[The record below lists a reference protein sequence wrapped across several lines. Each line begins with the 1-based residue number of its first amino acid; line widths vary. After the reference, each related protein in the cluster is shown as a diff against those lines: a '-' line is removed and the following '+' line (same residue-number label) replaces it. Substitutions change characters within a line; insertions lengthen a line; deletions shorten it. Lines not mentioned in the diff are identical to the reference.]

1 MSERG
6 SDGLVAG
13 LGEGGVLVSPEEA
26 VRFADMSHKAVFG
39 EVMEGLAREGRELSV
54 VVSDYGRRLNLGG
67 LRELCPDA
75 FVQCGIAEQNQLEV
89 ASALANEGFCTFAP
103 SYATFITA
111 RVLDQ
116 IRVNLGIMRSPVM
129 LVGVSCGC
137 DSAILGASHMAL
149 EDVACTRS
157 IPGMVVASP
166 SDNAEFAAV
175 LRWLAANPRPA
186 YVRMNE
192 PLANLHPEGVSS
204 IEGVGVLRE
213 AASPDLVLVASG
225 TMAATAVEAA
235 EALAGRGVETRVLG
249 LPLVKPLAGDAL
261 LRRIAGVRLVA
272 TLEEHGVVGGLGGAV
287 AELLADRGAG
297 VPLLRLGMPDAY
309 QAADTRER
317 ILSLCELDAPGVV
330 TSVLKRLEGDRLL
343 ARRTN

>member
-1 MSERG
+1 MSKRG
-6 SDGLVAG
+6 AG
-13 LGEGGVLVSPEEA
+13 ALAGGRGEGGMLVSPEEA
-26 VRFADMSHKAVFG
+26 ARFAGMSHKAVFG
-39 EVMEGLAREGRELSV
+39 EVMEGLARGGDELSV

-67 LRELCPDA
+67 LRELCPEA
-75 FVQCGIAEQNQLEV
+75 FVQCGIAEQNQIEV
-89 ASALANEGFCTFAP
+89 AAALANEGFCTFAP

-149 EDVACTRS
+149 EDVACVRC

-166 SDNAEFAAV
+166 ADNAEFAAV

-186 YVRMNE
+186 YVRMSE
-192 PLANLHPEGVSS
+192 PLANLHPDGVDSLEGLDA
-204 IEGVGVLRE
+204 LRGAE
-213 AASPDLVLVASG
+213 SPDVVMVASG
-225 TMAATAVEAA
+225 TIAATAVGAA
-235 EALAGRGVETRVLG
+235 EALATRGVEARVLD
-249 LPLVKPLAGDAL
+249 LLMVKPLPGESL
-261 LRRIAGVRLVA
+261 LRQVAGARLVV
-272 TLEEHGVVGGLGGAV
+272 TLEEHSVVGGLGGAV
-287 AELLADRGAG
+287 SELLAERGLG

-317 ILSLCELDAPGVV
+317 VLSLCGLDVEGVAA
-330 TSVLKRLEGDRLL
+330 SVLGRLASL
-343 ARRTN
+343 